1 MKSFLYVLP
10 IAAVTALGGCTTNP
24 VTGYPTLDPNFV
36 DAVQAD
42 VAAACQYIP
51 TAISIASDV
60 AALIPGAGT
69 IVTTVGN
76 GVAVVSRDL
85 CTAVPP
91 PATPA
96 SASLHAQLRA
106 SSPNN
111 PVMVGTT
118 AVGVRVTGYKVH

>member
-24 VTGYPTLDPNFV
+24 TTGYPTLDPNFV

-69 IVTTVGN
+69 IVSTIGS
-76 GVAVVSRDL
+76 GVSVVSRDL
-85 CTAVPP
+85 CTAVPA

-96 SASLHAQLRA
+96 SAALRSRLKA
-106 SSPNN
+106 SAPSSP
-111 PVMVGTT
+111 VSVGTT
-118 AVGVRVTGYKVH
+118 VSGVRVSGYRVP